1 MKWRDSVPIAL
12 MAAAL
17 CALSPWALPVG
28 AVPIS
33 LATLGVYFCVG
44 LLGLRGGTLAVGVYL
59 LLGAVGVPV
68 FAGFIGG
75 LPHLLGPTGGYLLGY
90 LPCAVA
96 AGVLMR
102 VIPDGKWFPLWLGV
116 GTLVLYALGTAWYMW
131 QTAVPL
137 WAALATCVLPFV
149 AADVVKIA
157 VATAVILPLRGR
169 IDRVLRPRV

>member
-1 MKWRDSVPIAL
+1 MKWRESVLVAL

-28 AVPIS
+28 AVPVS
-33 LATLGVYFCVG
+33 LASLGVYFCVG
-44 LLGLRGGTLAVGVYL
+44 LLGLRGGTLAVGIHL

-75 LPHLLGPTGGYLLGY
+75 LPHLLGPTGGSLLGY
-90 LPCAVA
+90 LPCALVA
-96 AGVLMR
+96 GALMR
-102 VIPDGKWFPLWLGV
+102 VNPAGKWLPLWLGV

-137 WAALATCVLPFV
+137 WTAVTICVLPFV
-149 AADVVKIA
+149 VADVVKIA

-169 IDRVLRPRV
+169 LNRVLCLRP

>member
-1 MKWRDSVPIAL
+1 MKWRDSLPIAL

-17 CALSPWALPVG
+17 CALAPWALPVG
-28 AVPIS
+28 AVPVS
-33 LATLGVYFCVG
+33 LATLGVYLCVG

-75 LPHLLGPTGGYLLGY
+75 LPHLFGPTGGYLLGY
-90 LPCAVA
+90 VACALVA
-96 AGVLMR
+96 GGLMAIEPR
-102 VIPDGKWFPLWLGV
+102 RGLVPLWLAL
-116 GTLVLYALGTAWYMW
+116 GTLALYALGTVWYLW

-137 WAALATCVLPFV
+137 WAALASCVLPFV

-169 IDRVLRPRV
+169 LSRVLCPRV

>member
-1 MKWRDSVPIAL
+1 MRLRQNVL
-12 MAAAL
+12 TTLLAAAL
-17 CALSPWALPVG
+17 CVMAPVAVPVG

-33 LATLGVYFCVG
+33 LASLGVYFCVG

-90 LPCAVA
+90 LPCALVA
-96 AGVLMR
+96 GALMR
-102 VIPDGKWFPLWLGV
+102 VNPAGKWLPLWLGV

-137 WAALATCVLPFV
+137 WAAVAICVLPFV
-149 AADVVKIA
+149 VADVVKIA

-169 IDRVLRPRV
+169 LNRVLCPRP